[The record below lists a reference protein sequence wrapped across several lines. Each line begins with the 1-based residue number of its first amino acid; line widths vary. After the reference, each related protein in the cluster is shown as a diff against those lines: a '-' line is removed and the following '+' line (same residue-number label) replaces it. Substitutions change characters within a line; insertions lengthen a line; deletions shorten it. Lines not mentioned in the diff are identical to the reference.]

1 MPLQETHR
9 HSARHAEGDR
19 PRPAPVSPPP
29 RARSLCFVSSIRHI
43 DLIFIF
49 ITHSLVLLLRG
60 GLPAAAV
67 ARALDCPGRGSRLPF
82 RASRAE
88 LPPAARYA
96 VTT

>member
-1 MPLQETHR
+1 
-9 HSARHAEGDR
+9 
-19 PRPAPVSPPP
+19 
-29 RARSLCFVSSIRHI
+29 
-43 DLIFIF
+43 LIFIF
-49 ITHSLVLLLRG
+49 ITHSLVFLMRG